1 MATKKTKPTT
11 AKKTT
16 SPKSTAVKTK
26 KASSKS
32 KVLTPSVKETSTPVS
47 TPTSAAKRRFPDLK
61 VRRLYLIAAL
71 VIIALIGLLVYY
83 RQLFVVAIVNG
94 QPITRLAYIQET
106 EGVYLQDQRVTAG
119 KQALNQLVTKTLLY
133 QEAQR
138 RHITVSDK
146 EVNDEVNNTR
156 KMLEKQNQ
164 KLEEALTL
172 QGDSLPAYED
182 RIRTQ
187 KLIQKLIGNITVSDK
202 EVDDYIKQNEA
213 NLQGLTGDDLKNQV
227 KQTLQSQKSNEKL
240 QALIQSL
247 QQKAKVN
254 YFISQ

>member
-1 MATKKTKPTT
+1 MATKKTKPSS

-16 SPKSTAVKTK
+16 SPKSVTPTSKKT
-26 KASSKS
+26 STKS
-32 KVLTPSVKETSTPVS
+32 TVSTPVVKDNSS
-47 TPTSAAKRRFPDLK
+47 TPATSLRKRLPNLK

-71 VIIALIGLLVYY
+71 VVIALIGLVVYY

-94 QPITRLAYIQET
+94 QPITRLAYVQET

-119 KQALNQLVTKTLLY
+119 KQALNQLVTKTLLN

-138 RHITVSDK
+138 RNIAVTDK
-146 EVNDEVNNTR
+146 EVSDEVNNTR

-172 QGDSLPAYED
+172 QGDSLSAYED

-187 KLIQKLIGNITVSDK
+187 KLIQKLIGTITVTDK

-227 KQTLQSQKSNEKL
+227 KQTLESQKSNEKL

-254 YFISQ
+254 YLISQ

>member
-1 MATKKTKPTT
+1 MATKKTKPST

-16 SPKSTAVKTK
+16 SPKSVAANSK
-26 KASSKS
+26 KSPSKS
-32 KVLTPSVKETSTPVS
+32 KVVTPAIKETPVVS
-47 TPTSAAKRRFPDLK
+47 QTSSPRKLPNLK
-61 VRRLYLIAAL
+61 VRRLYIIAAL
-71 VIIALIGLLVYY
+71 VIIALIGLAVYY
-83 RQLFVVAIVNG
+83 RRLFVVAIVNG
-94 QPITRLAYIQET
+94 QPITRLTYIQET

-133 QEAQR
+133 QEAAR
-138 RHITVSDK
+138 RHISVSDK
-146 EVNDEVNNTR
+146 EVTDEVNNTR

-182 RIRTQ
+182 RIRIQ
-187 KLIQKLIGNITVSDK
+187 KLIQKLIGNITISDK

-247 QQKAKVN
+247 QQKAKVT
-254 YFISQ
+254 YFITQ

>member
-1 MATKKTKPTT
+1 MATKKTKPST

-16 SPKSTAVKTK
+16 SPKSVTQTAK
-26 KASSKS
+26 KSSSKS
-32 KVLTPSVKETSTPVS
+32 TVSTPVLKENS
-47 TPTSAAKRRFPDLK
+47 TTTTSTSTSLKRRLPDLK

-71 VIIALIGLLVYY
+71 VIIALIGLVIYY
-83 RQLFVVAIVNG
+83 RQLFVVAMVNG
-94 QPITRLAYIQET
+94 QPITRLAYIQEI

-119 KQALNQLVTKTLLY
+119 KQALNQLVTKTLLN

-138 RHITVSDK
+138 RNITVSDK

-187 KLIQKLIGNITVSDK
+187 KLIQKLIGTIAVSDK

-213 NLQGLTGDDLKNQV
+213 NLQGLTGNDLKNQV
-227 KQTLQSQKSNEKL
+227 KETLQSQKSNEKL

-254 YFISQ
+254 YFISK

>member
-1 MATKKTKPTT
+1 MATKKTKPST

-16 SPKSTAVKTK
+16 SPKTNAAKTK
-26 KASSKS
+26 RTPSKSTVVTSSVKDTPPASS
-32 KVLTPSVKETSTPVS
+32 TPSR
-47 TPTSAAKRRFPDLK
+47 RRFPDLK

-71 VIIALIGLLVYY
+71 VIIALIGLIVYY

-94 QPITRLAYIQET
+94 QPITRLTYIQET

-133 QEAQR
+133 QEAAR
-138 RHITVSDK
+138 RHISVSEK

-187 KLIQKLIGNITVSDK
+187 KLIQKLIGKVTVSDK

-213 NLQGLTGDDLKNQV
+213 NLQGLSGDDLKNQV
-227 KQTLQSQKSNEKL
+227 KQTLESQKSNEKL

-247 QQKAKVN
+247 QQKAKVT

>member
-1 MATKKTKPTT
+1 MATKKTKPST

-16 SPKSTAVKTK
+16 SPKSAAAKTK
-26 KASSKS
+26 RAPSKS
-32 KVLTPSVKETSTPVS
+32 KVLTPSVKETSPSSPTPS
-47 TPTSAAKRRFPDLK
+47 RRRFPDLK

-71 VIIALIGLLVYY
+71 VIIALIGLIVYY
-83 RQLFVVAIVNG
+83 RRLFVVAIVNG
-94 QPITRLAYIQET
+94 QPITRLTYIQET

-133 QEAQR
+133 QEAAR
-138 RHITVSDK
+138 RHISVSDK

-187 KLIQKLIGNITVSDK
+187 KLIQKLIGKVTVTDK

-227 KQTLQSQKSNEKL
+227 RQTLESQKSNEKL

-247 QQKAKVN
+247 QQKAKVS